1 MSSTRHR
8 LVALVALVAVCA
20 PAAVTA
26 SPEHMAGMLN
36 MNARLGLIH
45 GGAADLLIECND
57 PRADDGASRAIRR
70 QPFPGLGQVSA
81 VYCAGIVSGARSG
94 CAGANTR
101 LVAYRTRLTIA
112 GKGDVDVLVP
122 DGPCV
127 SGDLWLNPGV
137 QTFNVTG
144 GTGVYAGAAGSGTLV
159 RSLGALTENGRTG
172 TETWT
177 GTLEVPGLEF
187 DLTPPALTG
196 ATSKSV
202 KAKKGAKSARV
213 TFQVTAQDD
222 RDGSVPVTCYPK
234 SGFRFPLGRT
244 RVSCSATDT
253 SANTASATF
262 TVTVTRTR

>member
-1 MSSTRHR
+1 MSGTRHR
-8 LVALVALVAVCA
+8 LLLLTALAAVCA

-26 SPEHMAGMLN
+26 SPEKAAGMFS
-36 MNARLGLIH
+36 MNARLALIH
-45 GGAADLLIECND
+45 GGAANLLIECND
-57 PRADDGASRAIRR
+57 PRADDGAARAIRR
-70 QPFPGLGQVSA
+70 QPLPGLGQVSA

-94 CAGANTR
+94 CAGAGTR

-112 GKGDVDVLVP
+112 GKGDIDVVVP

-127 SGDLWLNPGV
+127 SGDLWLNPGL
-137 QTFNVTG
+137 QTFNITG
-144 GTGVYAGAAGSGTLV
+144 GTGVYAGASGSGTLE
-159 RSLGALTENGRTG
+159 RSLSALTENGRTG

-187 DLTPPALTG
+187 DLTPPTLTG
-196 ATSKSV
+196 ATNKSV

-213 TFQVTAQDD
+213 AFRVTAQDD

-234 SGFRFPLGRT
+234 SGFRFPIGRT

-262 TVTVTRTR
+262 NVRVKKTR